1 MPVTCQQSAPLLQ
14 NGFECQHKD
23 TLPTCLRIGP
33 AKYAYIYS
41 LIEVRGDMWYKCDR
55 GSDDA
60 PAGYKLWM
68 HFVNGGW
75 EAFDAPNDDPT
86 WGGVAHFRSNDFVL
100 VAGWHTWDLIQWPGR
115 SGDFQTTT
123 LN

>member
-1 MPVTCQQSAPLLQ
+1 MPVTCEQYEWST
-14 NGFECQHKD
+14 F
-23 TLPTCLRIGP
+23 PTCLRIGP
-33 AKYAYIYS
+33 SKYAYIYN
-41 LIEVRGDMWYKCDR
+41 LIEVKGNTWWYKCDR

-86 WGGVAHFRSNDFVL
+86 SDIVVQFRSNGFVL
-100 VAGWHTWDLIQWPGR
+100 AAGWHTWELVQ
-115 SGDFQTTT
+115 SGDNGSFQTTI